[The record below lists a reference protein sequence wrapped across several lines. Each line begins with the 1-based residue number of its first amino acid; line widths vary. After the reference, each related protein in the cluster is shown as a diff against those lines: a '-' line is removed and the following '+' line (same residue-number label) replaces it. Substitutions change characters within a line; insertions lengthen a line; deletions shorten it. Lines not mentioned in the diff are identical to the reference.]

1 MDTDSFVIHIKTKDF
16 HKDNAS
22 DDERQFD
29 SSNYDEKDKRPLPIG
44 KNRKVIGIFKEQLGG
59 INFHDRFL
67 STQSKSI
74 YIKIR

>member
-1 MDTDSFVIHIKTKDF
+1 MQVMMKDS
-16 HKDNAS
+16 
-22 DDERQFD
+22 FD

-67 STQSKSI
+67 CT
-74 YIKIR
+74 